1 MCYHESRYYMRK
13 KVPVGKGI
21 YLVFHIQFSRYGMK
35 LLSVAVVNFHTNSYS
50 CIVTATRH
58 VVWFRVWR
66 LLFYSVLHFY
76 TATFLYT
83 PAAPQPLSN
92 RSQSTH
98 TGKITNGTTAHST
111 AQHCY
116 GLLYR
121 YVP

>member
-1 MCYHESRYYMRK
+1 MRK

-76 TATFLYT
+76 TATFLYN
-83 PAAPQPLSN
+83 PAVPQPLSN

-98 TGKITNGTTAHST
+98 TGTITNGTMAHST